1 MDDTLKEVLDQIY
14 EDIWGRFDN
23 SHMWTFAE
31 FKPSEEKIIDK
42 YSEIPLVH
50 AISTENIRAAMEK
63 ISEEQKKDWVTVQL
77 QISTIGTPNR
87 NKNILSIDKPETKEE
102 PNASKGNN

>member
-1 MDDTLKEVLDQIY
+1 MDEALEKVLDQIY
-14 EDIWGRFDN
+14 EDIWGKFDD

-50 AISTENIRAAMEK
+50 AISTENIRAATKK
-63 ISEEQKKDWVTVQL
+63 IQEEV
-77 QISTIGTPNR
+77 
-87 NKNILSIDKPETKEE
+87 
-102 PNASKGNN
+102 NASKRNN